1 MPSGVVHIGEGWP
14 VGGRLGFFLGGP
26 VRAPTRAARSF
37 AHALTAAGSASSGV
51 NNLRLSPDL
60 GSRTMGGGDPFA
72 ESQRPSGNRPQV
84 LSPAPLPSGDQGIEC
99 QLNHAAAGLVSFPSS
114 REPAGLMFGSSA
126 AELLMHVRS
135 ERDLASRKAAL

>member
-26 VRAPTRAARSF
+26 VRAPMRAARSF

-72 ESQRPSGNRPQV
+72 ESQRLETDPRFLAQRLFPLEIKGSNVSSTTQLPGSCPSRRPG
-84 LSPAPLPSGDQGIEC
+84 SPR
-99 QLNHAAAGLVSFPSS
+99 V
-114 REPAGLMFGSSA
+114 
-126 AELLMHVRS
+126 
-135 ERDLASRKAAL
+135 